1 MVQIKLA
8 MFSKTLECDSLYMTW
23 AWVFSCCVAGCT
35 EEIYMGGDVLLAE
48 MVARCLT
55 GIKE

>member
-1 MVQIKLA
+1 
-8 MFSKTLECDSLYMTW
+8 MTW
-23 AWVFSCCVAGCT
+23 AYDFPCCVAGCE

-55 GIKE
+55 GIKK